1 MTASTITI
9 VRTVAASPE
18 RVYAAWA
25 EPEQLAA
32 WWWPQLAGT
41 TYELDVQLGGTY
53 RIHSPAADLTASGMY
68 TEVDPP
74 RRLAFTWNWVGPGES
89 VDYDGEDHVIVTFE
103 PTDGGGTRVVV
114 AHTSTVHVPDG
125 GAEQG
130 WNDVLDRLVRRYE

>member
-9 VRTVAASPE
+9 VRTVAATPE
-18 RVYAAWA
+18 RVYAAWV

-41 TYELDVQLGGTY
+41 TYDLDVQLGGTY

-74 RRLAFTWNWVGPGES
+74 RRLAFTWHWVGHGEPD
-89 VDYDGEDHVIVTFE
+89 DYDGEDHVIVTFE
-103 PTDGGGTRVVV
+103 PTDEGGTRVVV
-114 AHTSTVHVPDG
+114 AHTSTVHEPEG

-130 WNDVLDRLVRRYE
+130 WNDVMDRFATRW